1 MTKTVTSMTMTMKPA
16 EICQMPATM
25 HTGLTVKQADTPKTI
40 ATREEKDFANIWARK
55 DLIKEA
61 IVQIRKQISSTGK
74 ISNDVEMVH
83 A

>member
-55 DLIKEA
+55 NLVKGGYCPNTKA
-61 IVQIRKQISSTGK
+61 NIVNRQ
-74 ISNDVEMVH
+74 D
-83 A
+83 

>member
-55 DLIKEA
+55 DLVKEGDCPNTKA
-61 IVQIRKQISSTGK
+61 NIVNRQ
-74 ISNDVEMVH
+74 D
-83 A
+83 